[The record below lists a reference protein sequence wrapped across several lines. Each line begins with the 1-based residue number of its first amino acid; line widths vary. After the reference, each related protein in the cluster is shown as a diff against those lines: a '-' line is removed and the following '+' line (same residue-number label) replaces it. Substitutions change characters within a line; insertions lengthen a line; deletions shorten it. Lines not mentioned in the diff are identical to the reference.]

1 MLIFRYL
8 AKDVFLTLLSLTF
21 ILLLIF
27 LGDTFFSALRR
38 VANGEIPPS
47 FITNLMILE
56 LPNLLWKVLP
66 LGFYISLLL
75 VYSRLYAENEM
86 TVLQACGYGQGRL
99 LMHSLILAVPIAL
112 VVMVIT
118 LWLGPIIIIKEEQ
131 LLRASS
137 IQLLIKTL
145 APGRFRDIQ
154 DGHQVFYVEAMNMDH
169 TKAHRVFI
177 AQHEDKKGDPEWSL
191 AWVDN
196 AFAEKNKEIS
206 EDHVMLGK
214 GRVYQGTPGHND
226 YWVAE
231 FERYQVRL
239 PQPDGIGIMDDIRT
253 VKTSNLLPLNNLDR
267 RKAAE
272 LQWRLS
278 IPLMVFILTLV
289 VVPLSR
295 VSSRAGR
302 YAKLLPAILIFI
314 FYLHFLCYIH
324 SSIVRQDVPPWIE
337 VWCLHIT
344 VAAVGLFLQYG
355 TFRFKKSHY

>member
-8 AKDVFLTLLSLTF
+8 AKDVFLALLALTF
-21 ILLLIF
+21 ILVLIF
-27 LGDTFFSALRR
+27 LSDTFFSALRR
-38 VANGEIPPS
+38 VANGEIPLS
-47 FITNLMILE
+47 FITNLMVLE

-66 LGFYISLLL
+66 LGFYVSLLL

-86 TVLQACGYGQGRL
+86 TVLQACGYGTGRL
-99 LMHSLILAVPIAL
+99 LKHSLILAVPIAVL
-112 VVMVIT
+112 VMVIT

-169 TKAHRVFI
+169 TKANRVFI
-177 AQHEDKKGDPEWSL
+177 AQHEDNKGDPEWSL
-191 AWVDN
+191 AWLDN
-196 AFAEKNKEIS
+196 AFAEKNKETS

-295 VSSRAGR
+295 VYPRSGR

-324 SSIVRQDVPPWIE
+324 RAVVWELAPSWIGLWSI
-337 VWCLHIT
+337 H
-344 VAAVGLFLQYG
+344 AVMLSIGLFL
-355 TFRFKKSHY
+355 TWHNANR